1 MTQTTLGE
9 KLRMLRAQRGL
20 TVTQAAELT
29 GTTRDTLAAL
39 ESGKRKA
46 RYDTLFKIAEG
57 YGVDVDEIYP
67 PDSDP
72 FENLEMPRHRRVKID
87 KDMRAL
93 AQGAMMAI
101 LPTLRILNKH
111 ELPED
116 KTFELV
122 SDMVANV
129 IQRRA
134 RQAYHEGYEEGRTA
148 AEQSRY
154 LDEPPPQDV
163 GTDESMTG
171 DPSEDPSE
179 VEPNPLF
186 KNDA

>member
-20 TVTQAAELT
+20 TLTQAAEVT
-29 GTTRDTLAAL
+29 HTTRDTLAAL

-46 RYDTLFKIAEG
+46 RIDTLFRIAEG
-57 YGVDVDEIYP
+57 YGVDPEEL
-67 PDSDP
+67 DP
-72 FENLEMPRHRRVKID
+72 QYILLHRPQPRPQGELKID
-87 KDMRAL
+87 KEMRAL
-93 AQGAMMAI
+93 AQGVMI
-101 LPTLRILNKH
+101 GVLPTLRILSKH
-111 ELPED
+111 EWPED
-116 KTFELV
+116 KIFELV

-129 IQRRA
+129 IQNRA
-134 RQAYHEGYEEGRTA
+134 RQAYHEGYEEGRKA

-171 DPSEDPSE
+171 DPSEDPYE